1 MAAVAKIKAEARA
14 RLAQDNWGKA
24 IAILFA
30 LCCLPLVFLFC
41 LEIFTLL
48 LHRDS
53 LSSLVME
60 AGTVEEYLALVQSR
74 FLSGDLTAYLLTLA
88 GIVLA
93 VMLLTLP
100 LSLGARRWQ
109 LLAARGEKPPASE
122 FFYYFTSLRRYCRSV
137 WCAVNLAARKLF
149 WFLVC
154 FLPGAAAL
162 VYFSVILAEREGG
175 RITMTTG
182 VGIAAGL
189 VLLAAGLIAYVCLLI
204 RYFAAK
210 YAVAAYE
217 DCPAGRAISRSVRR
231 MKGRRGAAFLLAA
244 SFFPWGLLC
253 FFVIPILYVQPYFR
267 MSLAVCSKWILDE
280 SVEARRAEILMPVP
294 FEDASAP
301 RTAED

>member
-53 LSSLVME
+53 LSSLAME

-100 LSLGARRWQ
+100 LSLGARRW
-109 LLAARGEKPPASE
+109 PSMDSI
-122 FFYYFTSLRRYCRSV
+122 FSICVSV
-137 WCAVNLAARKLF
+137 D
-149 WFLVC
+149 
-154 FLPGAAAL
+154 
-162 VYFSVILAEREGG
+162 VIRE
-175 RITMTTG
+175 TK
-182 VGIAAGL
+182 
-189 VLLAAGLIAYVCLLI
+189 
-204 RYFAAK
+204 F
-210 YAVAAYE
+210 
-217 DCPAGRAISRSVRR
+217 
-231 MKGRRGAAFLLAA
+231 
-244 SFFPWGLLC
+244 
-253 FFVIPILYVQPYFR
+253 
-267 MSLAVCSKWILDE
+267 
-280 SVEARRAEILMPVP
+280 
-294 FEDASAP
+294 
-301 RTAED
+301 